1 MCMCRSARHFDR
13 FAFLNF
19 LHCLQ
24 ALLLTNPCTVI
35 KRGLMRSH
43 LVQAEVVRPTG
54 QITFET
60 NFIRS
65 QRCTRSL
72 LERSKTSMQTS
83 SRESVCIEDCKSIAY
98 HDRRFVF
105 QWWLACCYLPL
116 YTCMIMYL
124 FIYLFIFFWAIQDYH
139 SWSFLIKHWPNLS
152 ESKRWVFDVCIYYW
166 ICHTLSSHC
175 ELQERSAHPVPSRWR
190 LRWTRSCN
198 V

>member
-1 MCMCRSARHFDR
+1 MEPSDGVQWYACWEVGFSRTQQLGWFEKQLEKIQQGKFMCMCRSARHFDR

-105 QWWLACCYLPL
+105 QWWLVCCYLPL

-124 FIYLFIFFWAIQDYH
+124 FIYLFSFGQSKTTIPEVFW
-139 SWSFLIKHWPNLS
+139 
-152 ESKRWVFDVCIYYW
+152 
-166 ICHTLSSHC
+166 
-175 ELQERSAHPVPSRWR
+175 
-190 LRWTRSCN
+190 
-198 V
+198 